1 MPGWGKQEY
10 DALVRIATAQS
21 EQNKIFSEMK
31 EEFKQIADSLKRLER

>member
-21 EQNKIFSEMK
+21 EQNKILSEIK
-31 EEFKQIADSLKRLER
+31 EELKRMAEK